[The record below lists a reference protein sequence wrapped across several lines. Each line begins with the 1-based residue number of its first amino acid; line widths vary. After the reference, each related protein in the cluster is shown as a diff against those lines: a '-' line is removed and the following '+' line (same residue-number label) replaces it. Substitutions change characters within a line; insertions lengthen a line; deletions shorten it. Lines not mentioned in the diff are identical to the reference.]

1 MVRKILESEG
11 LCEKLVIV
19 SDDIYNFAS
28 ATGFN
33 CYRKSGEISFFRIYR
48 DSQDR
53 NTALADWP
61 AAPEGKIYLV
71 GDKWFFLTSAIL
83 AEEVQGL
90 LQNSYHLP
98 AETKNLFKSKDSD
111 LDWCVRFQSSQ
122 ILGLLGNV
130 TETEKL
136 EQLEQIE
143 QINRIYPG
151 AQKVI
156 MDVFYKLS
164 SSNNKL
170 STLDDIGKEAAV
182 SNFINPVKQLCKNQ
196 FKE

>member
-1 MVRKILESEG
+1 M
-11 LCEKLVIV
+11 
-19 SDDIYNFAS
+19 
-28 ATGFN
+28 
-33 CYRKSGEISFFRIYR
+33 KSGEISFFRMYK

-71 GDKWFFLTSAIL
+71 DDKWFFLTSAL
-83 AEEVQGL
+83 HAEEVQGL
-90 LQNSYHLP
+90 LQNSYRLP

-122 ILGLLGNV
+122 ILGMLGDV
-130 TETEKL
+130 TETEKFV
-136 EQLEQIE
+136 QLDQLE

-156 MDVFYKLS
+156 MDVFHKLI
-164 SSNNKL
+164 SSNKML
-170 STLDDIGKEAAV
+170 STLDDISKEAAV